1 LQRYAVAVREANP
14 GALVCAAFITGEG
27 ALIEL

>member
-1 LQRYAVAVREANP
+1 VAVREANP